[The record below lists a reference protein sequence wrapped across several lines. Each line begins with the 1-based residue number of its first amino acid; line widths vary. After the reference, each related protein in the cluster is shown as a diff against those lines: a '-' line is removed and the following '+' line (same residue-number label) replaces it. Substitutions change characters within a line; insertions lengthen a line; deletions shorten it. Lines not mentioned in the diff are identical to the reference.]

1 MRPILAAVFAVAAL
15 AMLGA
20 SADAA
25 GGKRGLTRDT
35 ARGKLCVVTGLDNRQ
50 VSWKCA
56 SSQRCC
62 WDGFANKGSCVAAS
76 SACL

>member
-1 MRPILAAVFAVAAL
+1 MRPLLAACLAVTML
-15 AMLGA
+15 ATLGA

-25 GGKRGLTRDT
+25 GSSRGVTRDT
-35 ARGKLCVVTGLDNRQ
+35 ARGKLCVVTRADNRQ
-50 VSWKCA
+50 VSWKCS

-76 SACL
+76 GACL